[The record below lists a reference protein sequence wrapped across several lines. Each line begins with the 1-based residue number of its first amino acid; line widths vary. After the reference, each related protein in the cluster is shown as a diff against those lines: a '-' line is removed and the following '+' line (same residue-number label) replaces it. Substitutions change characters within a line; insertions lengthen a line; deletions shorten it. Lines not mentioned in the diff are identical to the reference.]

1 MEKSVGEKKPAT
13 NISHLLH
20 SAKKTVQFNY
30 ISVLLITIAGTSISV
45 LLLVAIGFQLRSRI
59 FCTKAENDKQK
70 EYSEIGN
77 IKLSL
82 S

>member
-1 MEKSVGEKKPAT
+1 MEKSVGEKKPTT

-20 SAKKTVQFNY
+20 SEKKTVQFNY

-45 LLLVAIGFQLRSRI
+45 LLLVAIGFQLRSRRV
-59 FCTKAENDKQK
+59 CRKAEDDKQK

-77 IKLSL
+77 I
-82 S
+82 